1 MKAASPNRR
10 RRGDLAVAGVGVT
23 YVLVAVTLATVLVW
37 PVYQTQRLVLV
48 AGVGAGL
55 GIGLGLAARRFR
67 WNGWATAL
75 VAVVVYA
82 AVSVPV
88 AVPYRAASPAAAL
101 QGVSEALAGVVVG
114 WRQLLTLRLP
124 VADYRASLAPWL
136 AATLVACL
144 VATLLAVRADRRAA
158 LAVPVLGALA
168 GLAAVLAPVT
178 PSPTWR
184 LGPLQ
189 VPDVQ
194 FTGPGAALVAV
205 TVVWLVSRARL
216 RRARALAAGS
226 GTGTGRRV
234 RRAGLAAVVP
244 VAAGA
249 VLCTLALVAAVLV
262 TPAVSSASDR
272 STVRDGVEPV
282 LAVQAEPSP
291 LDGYRAAFAGSAA
304 TTELFTVQ
312 VSGRP
317 VDRLRIA
324 VLDAY
329 DGQHFTT
336 STSGDDRR
344 FLRLPRTGRGGASQT
359 TVTMGDL
366 ATGIWMPVPVGI
378 VGAPVFTGPRA
389 DRLAGAFYVSPWA
402 SAALDVAT
410 TGVGQTGLRP
420 GDGYRVRSSAPP
432 VGRLGAPA
440 DTALISGESYP
451 QMVAWVKAQGRPRTA
466 EGFAELVD
474 RLRARGY
481 LSHWLDAADAAAW
494 TEAEAPGFAFVAA
507 YAGHSTLRVESL
519 FTQLNDQEQ
528 AVGASASAS
537 DLVAAVGDGEQFAT
551 AVALLARYL
560 GYESRVV
567 LGVRLTSSDPT
578 LPTCDAVCTGA
589 DLAAWVEVRSAGG
602 SWVTFDVDPQTA
614 DPPQPVVQGEEPP
627 SNPTQ
632 VREPYLDVVQPPD
645 TAQDS
650 NTQADANDDDSA
662 QEPAGWVRVA
672 RTVGLSLGLAVFA
685 LIPFLVVVPAVK
697 GLRRRRRRRAAVPE
711 VAAVGAWAELSDR
724 CLDLGVPLVGPTRRE
739 AASASGRPGVSALA
753 TLVDTAVFGSVP
765 ATATVSDDA
774 WAIIERDL
782 AEVRDSRSAKER
794 VWAWLRPR
802 SILHALT
809 SSGSSGSRGAKS
821 TTSAREKE
829 SPR

>member
-1 MKAASPNRR
+1 MSRR
-10 RRGDLAVAGVGVT
+10 RRGDRALTAVGVA
-23 YVLVAVTLATVLVW
+23 YVLVAVALATVLVW

-48 AGVGAGL
+48 AGVAAGL
-55 GIGLGLAARRFR
+55 GAALALLSRRFG

-75 VAVVVYA
+75 VTLVAYA
-82 AVSVPV
+82 AVAVPV
-88 AVPYRAASPAAAL
+88 AVPYRATSPADAVR
-101 QGVSEALAGVVVG
+101 GVAEALAAVVVG

-124 VADYRASLAPWL
+124 VADYRSSLAPWL
-136 AATLVACL
+136 AATLVVCL
-144 VATLLAVRADRRAA
+144 VATLLAFRADRRAV

-178 PSPTWR
+178 PSPTWT
-184 LGPLQ
+184 LGP
-189 VPDVQ
+189 VRIPDVQ
-194 FTGPGAALVAV
+194 FTVPGAALVGA
-205 TVVWLVSRARL
+205 TVVWLVVRARL
-216 RRARALAAGS
+216 LRARALAAGS
-226 GTGTGRRV
+226 GAVTGRRS
-234 RRAGLAAVVP
+234 RRAGMASVAP

-249 VLCTLALVAAVLV
+249 ALCTVALVAAVLV

-272 STVRDGVEPV
+272 RTVRDGVEPV

-312 VSGRP
+312 VTGEP

-336 STSGDDRR
+336 STSGDGRR
-344 FLRLPRTGRGGASQT
+344 FLRLPRQGTGVSQT
-359 TVTMGDL
+359 AVTMGDL
-366 ATGIWMPVPVGI
+366 ATGIWMPVPTGV
-378 VGAPVFTGPRA
+378 VGAPTFTGPRA

-402 SAALDVAT
+402 SAAIDVAT
-410 TGVGQTGLRP
+410 TGVGQTGLRS
-420 GDGYRVRSSAPP
+420 GDGYRVASSAPTA
-432 VGRLGAPA
+432 GELGAPA
-440 DTALISGESYP
+440 DASLISGDSYP
-451 QMVAWVKAQGRPRTA
+451 EMVAWVKAQGQPRTA
-466 EGFAELVD
+466 QGFAELVD

-481 LSHWLDAADAAAW
+481 LSHWLDAADAEVW
-494 TEAEAPGFAFVAA
+494 TEAEAPEFSFVAA
-507 YAGHSTLRVESL
+507 YAGHSTVRIEDM
-519 FTQLNDQEQ
+519 FTQLNDQEK
-528 AVGASASAS
+528 AVGASAS
-537 DLVAAVGDGEQFAT
+537 DPELVAAVGDDEQFAT
-551 AVALLARYL
+551 AVALLARYQ

-567 LGVRLTSSDPT
+567 LGVRLTSSDPA
-578 LPTCDAVCTGA
+578 LPTCDDVCTGA

-602 SWVTFDVDPQTA
+602 SWVTFDVDPQA
-614 DPPQPVVQGEEPP
+614 DDPPRPVVQGEEPP

-645 TAQDS
+645 VAQDS
-650 NTQADANDDDSA
+650 TTQADQDLDDDA
-662 QEPAGWVRVA
+662 GPAAGWLRVL

-685 LIPFLVVVPAVK
+685 LTPFVVIVPAVK
-697 GLRRRRRRRAAVPE
+697 TLRRRRRRRAAVPE

-724 CLDLGVPLVGPTRRE
+724 CLDLGVPLVGPTRRQ
-739 AASASGRPGVSALA
+739 AADASGRPGASALA
-753 TLVDTAVFGSVP
+753 TLVDTAVYGSVP
-765 ATATVSDDA
+765 ATASVSDDA

-782 AEVRDSRSAKER
+782 ADVRDGRSTRDR

-809 SSGSSGSRGAKS
+809 SSGSSGPRGPKL
-821 TTSAREKE
+821 TTPAREKE